1 MQNLSLGALFFVG
14 LTASCTAELPP
25 VSLEQ
30 QVLDLSDQ
38 FLAHWNAGDAEALAS
53 LFSVDAVR
61 VVSTHQLP
69 SVGRESI
76 QAAFQKGMEDFRS
89 SDEVQLT
96 SEVASVQDL
105 GDGFLLAD
113 GTFQLKG
120 ADGAQLLAGK
130 WGTLYQEDESGLKI
144 VMESAHAAKDALPAP
159 IDYSAIE
166 RAEVPA
172 AISSGENVDAMQSII
187 DRYTGG
193 IKATDASMIAGTFAE
208 SGIQLVSSAPQTY
221 RGRAA
226 IEAATKENLEAGGYA
241 GAELTA
247 TILNQRKISEKLVIA
262 NGIWHVSME
271 GGLVE
276 FGQWGNLM
284 EIQEDGS
291 LLMLMESAGV
301 FTPSL

>member
-1 MQNLSLGALFFVG
+1 MRTLSLGALVSVG
-14 LTASCTAELPP
+14 LLASCTAERPP
-25 VSLEQ
+25 VSLET
-30 QVLDLSDQ
+30 QVQNVSDQ
-38 FLAHWNAGDAEALAS
+38 FLEHWNAGDAEALAG
-53 LFSVDAVR
+53 LFVEDAVR

-69 SVGRESI
+69 SMGRESI
-76 QAAFQKGMEDFRS
+76 QAAFQKGMDEFRS
-89 SDEVQLT
+89 TDEVQLT
-96 SEVASVQDL
+96 SEIGAVRDL
-105 GDGFLLAD
+105 GDGFVLAD
-113 GTFQLKG
+113 GTFVLSGPGGEQIF
-120 ADGAQLLAGK
+120 AGK
-130 WGTLYQEDESGLKI
+130 WGTLYQKDEGGLKV
-144 VMESAHAAKDALPAP
+144 VMESAHAAKDSLPAP

-172 AISSGENVDAMQSII
+172 VISSGEHVDAMQSII
-187 DRYTGG
+187 DRYTAG

-226 IEAATKENLEAGGYA
+226 IEAATKENLETGGYA
-241 GAELTA
+241 GAELSA
-247 TILNQRKISEKLVIA
+247 IILNQRKVSDKLVMA
-262 NGIWHVSME
+262 NGVWQASME